1 MQSLLDALKV
11 IIVSVILTPIAY
23 ATSSDLVGSAEAIV
37 VQEVELAIEPLQIPL
52 GLLPI
57 PENMEQL

>member
-23 ATSSDLVGSAEAIV
+23 ATSSDLVGSAEATV
-37 VQEVELAIEPLQIPL
+37 VQASYRAAANSL
-52 GLLPI
+52 GFI
-57 PENMEQL
+57 AYT